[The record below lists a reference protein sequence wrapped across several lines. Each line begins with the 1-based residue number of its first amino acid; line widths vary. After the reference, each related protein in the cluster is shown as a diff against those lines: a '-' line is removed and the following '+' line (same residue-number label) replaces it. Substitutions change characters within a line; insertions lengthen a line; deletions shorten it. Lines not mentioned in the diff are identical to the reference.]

1 MLIYDLTLPSM
12 AKVVKNLNKLYLL
25 HEVLEDAIDKRKF
38 INNPDKLQLAY
49 DLKYTLTQELM
60 EYEEWVATCKEYLEE
75 NKKVGK

>member
-1 MLIYDLTLPSM
+1 M